1 MKGLK
6 IAFLIIFVLLLVCAL
21 PACNKEPEVE
31 EEEEF
36 TPLPEGTLSMDE
48 RFDRTIS
55 FFVDWCDG
63 GSVTEITVVP
73 DSRGVYDYSDKE
85 LANRGRTYYAYQG
98 LYTEKDGKGKKAIDS
113 AGMYLLRTNGIK
125 NGDTLYA
132 YWKPIDVVICYDCSS
147 ATRTTFLDGST
158 KKTVRVTYD
167 GELPQTF
174 PDVVCEVGE
183 FLYWRSPSVMQISNG
198 TVLMD
203 SQKKVASHVSGAG
216 FSTVNGIIQSV
227 PQSSTV
233 YGDDPTYVL
242 TLTPVIQYDTHTLT
256 LNYNNGQVDRID
268 LAYGTRIFTYL
279 STDDY
284 AGRELVGWATSPTE
298 TENFV
303 TLDAT
308 LTADLTLYA
317 IWKDYRTV
325 RFHTL
330 NGEIIEKHIYRYD
343 THYLSAP
350 EERDGYVF
358 FGWYD
363 SAELTT
369 AASRIITYTGTTTDY
384 YAKWRKEKIS
394 FTVQWRP
401 SERAQTYYAY
411 VDMNGNYPTTP
422 LIAARP
428 NGYAFLGVF
437 TEQNGGGTQMYD
449 HTGAPLTD
457 WAVEG
462 AAYYGWY
469 MQGSK
474 SVGVWNGMRYIN
486 FSMYLT
492 ERAGGGYCYE
502 GAITY
507 PATTFPHPTYDSRFM
522 RLTGFYDNEGNML
535 FDADG
540 KQRVELLNSD
550 YIQLEPR
557 YEPRTVT
564 FVYLLPEGCA
574 FVGGAT
580 AYTEEYSYLDSV
592 ITLPSIVSTNG
603 VLSYWCN
610 VVAPE
615 ATVGIKVSEGTRPL
629 ASANTVQEY
638 DIQYDAKTGECT
650 VYLLAVIV
658 PATGGGAQ

>member
-6 IAFLIIFVLLLVCAL
+6 IAILFISVLLLLCAL

-31 EEEEF
+31 TEEEF

-48 RFDRTIS
+48 RLDRSIT

-63 GSVTEITVVP
+63 SAVTEQISVP
-73 DSRGVYDYSDKE
+73 DSRGVHAYSDE
-85 LANRGRTYYAYQG
+85 ALGNRGRTYYVYGG
-98 LYTEKDGKGKKAIDS
+98 LYTEKDGKGQRAFDT
-113 AGMYLLRTNGIK
+113 AGVYLLRTNGIK

-132 YWKPIDVVICYDCSS
+132 CWKPIDVVICYDCSY

-167 GELPQTF
+167 GEIPQIF

-198 TVLMD
+198 TALLD
-203 SQKKVASHVSGAG
+203 EQKKVASHVSGAG
-216 FSTVNGIIQSV
+216 FSTSNGIIQSV

-242 TLTPVIQYDTHTLT
+242 TLTPVIQYDTRTLT
-256 LNYNNGQVDRID
+256 LNYNNGQVAKFD
-268 LAYGTRIFTYL
+268 LAYGTNITSYL

-284 AGRELVGWATSPTE
+284 AGRKLVGWATSPTE

-303 TLDAT
+303 TVGT
-308 LTADLTLYA
+308 TITADLTLYA
-317 IWKDYRTV
+317 IWKSYRTV

-330 NGEIIEKHIYRYD
+330 DGEIVEQDVYQYE
-343 THYLSAP
+343 THYLPAP
-350 EERDGYVF
+350 EARNGYVF

-369 AASRIITYTGTTTDY
+369 PASRIITYTGTTTDY

-394 FTVQWRP
+394 FTVEWRP

-411 VDMNGNYPTTP
+411 VDMNGNYPTEA
-422 LIAARP
+422 LIAAQP

-437 TEQNGGGTQMYD
+437 TEANGGGTQMYD
-449 HTGAPLTD
+449 NTGAPLTD
-457 WAVEG
+457 WVTEG

-469 MQGSK
+469 MAASK
-474 SVGVWNGMRYIN
+474 SVGVWNGMRYIY

-502 GAITY
+502 GSITN
-507 PATTFPHPTYDSRFM
+507 PTATFPHPTYDARFM
-522 RLTGFYDNEGNML
+522 RLTGFYDTKGNML

-540 KQRVELLNSD
+540 KQLVEFLD
-550 YIQLEPR
+550 DTYVQLEPR

-580 AYTEEYSYLDSV
+580 AYTEEYSYLDGV
-592 ITLPSIVSTNG
+592 ITLPNVVSTNG
-603 VLSYWCN
+603 ILSYWCN
-610 VVAPE
+610 VAAPE
-615 ATVGIKVSEGTRPL
+615 ATVGTKVSEGTRPL

-638 DIQYDAKTGECT
+638 DVQYNAKTGECT
-650 VYLLAVIV
+650 VYLLAVIA